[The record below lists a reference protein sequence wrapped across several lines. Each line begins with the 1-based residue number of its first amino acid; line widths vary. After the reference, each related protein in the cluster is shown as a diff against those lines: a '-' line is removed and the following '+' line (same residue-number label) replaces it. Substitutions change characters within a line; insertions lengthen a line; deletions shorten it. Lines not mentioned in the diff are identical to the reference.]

1 MISTKSESS
10 DSLQISRE
18 AFASYEKEI
27 ALLRES
33 MHRANTI
40 IELYSKHMSIGK
52 LRHIREEINQERE
65 GSSERALGLGF
76 LDDLSMKLKLH
87 SKYHNKGI
95 EQIEEIEKER
105 KEIFNEFLKIHGK

>member
-10 DSLQISRE
+10 DSFQISRE

-33 MHRANTI
+33 MHRANSI

-52 LRHIREEINQERE
+52 LRYIRDEINKDRE

-76 LDDLSMKLKLH
+76 LDDLSMKLKLN

-95 EQIEEIEKER
+95 EQIEEI
-105 KEIFNEFLKIHGK
+105 

>member
-1 MISTKSESS
+1 MTTTKSESS
-10 DSLQISRE
+10 DSFQVSRK
-18 AFASYEKEI
+18 AFASYEREI

-105 KEIFNEFLKIHGK
+105 KEIFDEFLKIHGR